1 MSVSTHT
8 VEVRYGAN
16 FSSDYFGFE
25 GMPTP
30 YVSRSQEMVYYGTKW
45 CQLTTITLD
54 GQIIGS
60 QETAP
65 HLQKGADLN
74 TIAIKNDREK
84 ILSGF
89 RNSFQ
94 NLAIYENST
103 AYKIF
108 NTCAVKD
115 LSFSPSNWGAQDYSI
130 TLECFDD
137 DEFLG
142 AFGVLEPQDSVSF
155 TDNEDGT
162 VAISHTISAQGFN
175 ANGLEPITNANNFVN
190 SRTGY
195 NVNKV
200 IPEFITGIENENLVI
215 TNISRDANRI
225 DATYSTTIDYIVQ
238 TGAIGEIPVS
248 GDLTAGEGFV
258 SIIDASVNSGINDD
272 FITVDVNYTLQ
283 GDKYCSPTVL
293 RDNFPP
299 TGVLWKI
306 ATGAAKIEELATVP
320 LSLSV
325 EDTANTNHAI
335 KVNASFDNNT
345 IFEDLGS
352 DVYFDYNV
360 DVSTDDITDQASV
373 SINGEIKARGNTQDQ
388 FALKSGYFP
397 QIKDNLFLLAQRVY
411 TGINYNTL
419 YSNTGWSLNPL
430 ATSISY
436 EFDEIGNKI
445 TLNASFN
452 NKDWLPAAPDG
463 LAGGFR
469 DFSYSV
475 NVTPPITQYTVK
487 PSCNENGQYGLFDLG
502 TTNREKI
509 NLNINSNYPLDYA
522 KSLPPTPPYD
532 YLGAIH
538 DYSNSLR
545 VAMIPSQASDVVIDN
560 ESSTSAQTDAS
571 IVPLANDFN
580 TTVTQ
585 SYNYFNPTTFL

>member
-306 ATGAAKIEELATVP
+306 ATGAAQIEELATVP

-463 LAGGFR
+463 FAGGFR

-509 NLNINSNYPLDYA
+509 NLNINSNYPVSYA
-522 KSLPPTPPYD
+522 TSLPPYD

-560 ESSTSAQTDAS
+560 ESSTSAQTDTS

>member
-1 MSVSTHT
+1 M
-8 VEVRYGAN
+8 
-16 FSSDYFGFE
+16 
-25 GMPTP
+25 
-30 YVSRSQEMVYYGTKW
+30 
-45 CQLTTITLD
+45 
-54 GQIIGS
+54 
-60 QETAP
+60 
-65 HLQKGADLN
+65 
-74 TIAIKNDREK
+74 
-84 ILSGF
+84 
-89 RNSFQ
+89 
-94 NLAIYENST
+94 
-103 AYKIF
+103 
-108 NTCAVKD
+108 
-115 LSFSPSNWGAQDYSI
+115 
-130 TLECFDD
+130 
-137 DEFLG
+137 
-142 AFGVLEPQDSVSF
+142 
-155 TDNEDGT
+155 
-162 VAISHTISAQGFN
+162 
-175 ANGLEPITNANNFVN
+175 
-190 SRTGY
+190 
-195 NVNKV
+195 
-200 IPEFITGIENENLVI
+200 
-215 TNISRDANRI
+215 
-225 DATYSTTIDYIVQ
+225 
-238 TGAIGEIPVS
+238 
-248 GDLTAGEGFV
+248 
-258 SIIDASVNSGINDD
+258 
-272 FITVDVNYTLQ
+272 
-283 GDKYCSPTVL
+283 
-293 RDNFPP
+293 
-299 TGVLWKI
+299 
-306 ATGAAKIEELATVP
+306 
-320 LSLSV
+320 
-325 EDTANTNHAI
+325 
-335 KVNASFDNNT
+335 
-345 IFEDLGS
+345 
-352 DVYFDYNV
+352 
-360 DVSTDDITDQASV
+360 
-373 SINGEIKARGNTQDQ
+373 
-388 FALKSGYFP
+388 KSGYFP

-560 ESSTSAQTDAS
+560 ESSTSAQTDTS

>member
-8 VEVRYGAN
+8 VEVRYGSN

-45 CQLTTITLD
+45 CQLTTITLN

-108 NTCAVKD
+108 NTCSVKD

-130 TLECFDD
+130 TLECFDQ

-306 ATGAAKIEELATVP
+306 ATGAAEIEELATVP

-345 IFEDLGS
+345 IFEDLKS

-373 SINGEIKARGNTQDQ
+373 SINGEIKARGNAKDQ
-388 FALKSGYFP
+388 FKLKSGYFF
-397 QIKDNLFLLAQRVY
+397 QTRDNLFLLAQAVY

-430 ATSISY
+430 ATNQSF

-445 TLNASFN
+445 TLSATFN
-452 NKDWLPAAPDG
+452 NKDWLPAAPAG

-475 NVTPPITQYTVK
+475 NVTPPITQYAVK
-487 PSCNENGQYGLFDLG
+487 PSCNEDGQYGLFNLG
-502 TTNREKI
+502 TINREKI
-509 NLNINSNYPLDYA
+509 NLNINSKYLLDFA
-522 KSLPPTPPYD
+522 QPLPPTPPYY
-532 YLGAIH
+532 YLGVIH

-545 VAMIPSQASDVVIDN
+545 VAMIPFQASDVVIDN
-560 ESSTSAQTDAS
+560 ETSTSAQRDKA
-571 IVPLANDFN
+571 IVPLPQDFN
-580 TTVTQ
+580 TSVTQ